1 MAGLEP
7 GRLLAG
13 RYRIE
18 RRLGEGAAGTVW
30 LARDMRL
37 RGLVWA
43 IKELDFNHL
52 PRQEQAEALTLF
64 NREADM
70 LMRLRHPSLPRV
82 VERLSQDG
90 REYLVMERV
99 EGPTLESILAARG
112 EPLEE
117 PQVSRWGVQICQA
130 LEYLHGRTPSILYRD
145 LKPSNVMVP
154 QTGPIKLV
162 DFGIARP
169 LNPARPGDTVA
180 YGTPGYAP
188 PEQYQGRACLQSDIY
203 ALGVVLFQML
213 TFQEPRQF
221 GFVFPPIRRLNP
233 EVSREMEELLARCLD
248 LDPARRPAS
257 AEEVRRHLE
266 PLASRVIPWWRRRL
280 ARLEQHLEG
289 LRRRPRRSRRP

>member
-1 MAGLEP
+1 MAGLESR
-7 GRLLAG
+7 RLLAG

-18 RRLGEGAAGTVW
+18 RRLGEGAAGKVW

-52 PRQEQAEALTLF
+52 PPGERAEALALF

-70 LMRLRHPSLPRV
+70 LMCLRHPSLPRV
-82 VERLSQDG
+82 VERFSQDG

-99 EGPTLESILAARG
+99 EGPTLESILESRG

-117 PQVSRWGVQICQA
+117 PQVSRWGVEICQA
-130 LEYLHGRTPSILYRD
+130 LEYLHGRVPPVIYRD

-154 QTGPIKLV
+154 QAGPVKLV

-169 LNPARPGDTVA
+169 LNPARPKDTVA

-188 PEQYQGRACLQSDIY
+188 PEQYQGRACPQSDLY

-213 TFQEPRQF
+213 TCQEPRQF
-221 GFVFPPIRRLNP
+221 GFIFPPVRRLNP
-233 EVSREMEELLARCLD
+233 EVSQEMEELLSGCLE

-257 AEEVRRHLE
+257 AELVRQRLE
-266 PLASRVIPWWRRRL
+266 PLATRVIPWWRRRL
-280 ARLEQHLEG
+280 ARLEQRLERLARRP
-289 LRRRPRRSRRP
+289 LRRKPR